1 MAITK
6 AERVLN
12 QFLRKPV
19 DYLPSQI
26 TFSDRSRDDELK
38 SLLGLDPESSLD
50 DYLENHIHW
59 TFVTDDWAPFFR
71 NVDSVI
77 EDGQKKGFLWKDSEA
92 HTVFDRFGMG
102 TLIGE
107 DGFFTNYGVLAGDKK
122 LNEIAVKYL
131 PEHLTKLID
140 MPLEEAVLAYEAPDP
155 LTPGN
160 LELLER
166 DKDGVEGDLCVIPA
180 GYVGIYERSYAIL
193 GFQQFMTEIAGNPK
207 LVYTMMEKIT
217 DYRVKLAK
225 AKAEMGYRIAH
236 HGDDLAMQ
244 HCGFFSKEMFNEILL
259 PHFKR
264 LFAEYKKYDMFIL
277 MHSCGQM
284 ADYLPQLIDA
294 GLDGWE
300 PVQPCNDLRKVKR
313 EYGKDLVFM
322 GGIDE
327 QRLSSLNPDEVR
339 ELTRE
344 TIQILGKGGGYI
356 IAPSQEIMSDVPLE
370 NMAAVVETAIEWR
383 EKAM

>member
-1 MAITK
+1 MAMTK

-19 DYLPSQI
+19 DCLPSQI
-26 TFSDRSRDDELK
+26 TFSDRSRDDEIK
-38 SLLGLDPESSLD
+38 TLLGLDPDLPLD

-59 TFVTDDWAPFFR
+59 SLFKDDWPLFFR
-71 NVDSVI
+71 NVDSFI
-77 EDGQKKGFLWKDSEA
+77 DQGQADGFMWKDKEA
-92 HTVFDRFGMG
+92 RTVFDRFGMG
-102 TLIGE
+102 TMIGE
-107 DGFFTNYGVLAGDKK
+107 DGFFTNYGVLAGDKEMNK
-122 LNEIAVKYL
+122 VAAKYL
-131 PEHLTKLID
+131 PDHLTKLMD
-140 MPLEEAVLAYEAPDP
+140 MPIEKAVEAYEAPDP

-160 LELLER
+160 DELPVN
-166 DKDGVEGDLCVIPA
+166 DKDGVAGDLCVIPS
-180 GYVGIYERSYAIL
+180 GYFGIYERGYAIM
-193 GFQQFMTEIAGNPK
+193 GFQQFMTEIAGNPNI
-207 LVYTMMEKIT
+207 VYALLEKIT

-225 AKAEMGYRIAH
+225 VKADLGYRIAH

-244 HCGFFSKEMFNEILL
+244 NCGFFSTKMFNEILL

-264 LFAEYKKYDMFIL
+264 LFAEYKKYDMYIF

-284 ADYLPQLIDA
+284 AEYLPQLIDA

-300 PVQPCNDLRKVKR
+300 PVQPCNDLRKMKR
-313 EYGKDLVFM
+313 EYGNDLVFM

-327 QRLSSLNPDEVR
+327 QRLPFQTPDEVR
-339 ELTRE
+339 EMTKE

-356 IAPSQEIMSDVPLE
+356 IAPSQEIMGDVPLE
-370 NMAAVVETAIEWR
+370 NIAAIVETAIEWR

>member
-1 MAITK
+1 MTK

-26 TFSDRSRDDELK
+26 TFSDRSRDGEIK
-38 SLLGLDPESSLD
+38 QLLGLDPDMPLD
-50 DYLENHIHW
+50 DYLENHIHF
-59 TFVTDDWAPFFR
+59 TFVTDDWPLFFR
-71 NVDSVI
+71 NVDPVI
-77 EDGQKKGFLWKDSEA
+77 EDGQGKGFMWRDKPA
-92 HTVFDRFGMG
+92 RTVFDRFGMG
-102 TLIGE
+102 TMIGE
-107 DGFFTNYGVLAGDKK
+107 DGFFTNYGVLAGDKEMNK
-122 LNEIAVKYL
+122 VAAKYL
-131 PEHLTKLID
+131 PDHLTKLFD
-140 MPLEEAVLAYEAPDP
+140 MPVEAAVEAYEAPDP
-155 LTPGN
+155 FTPGN
-160 LELLER
+160 LEWLER
-166 DKDGVEGDLCVIPA
+166 DKDGVAGDLCVIPS
-180 GYVGIYERSYAIL
+180 GYFGTYERGYAIL

-207 LVYTMMEKIT
+207 VVYTLMEKLT

-225 AKAEMGYRIAH
+225 VKADLGYKIAH

-244 HCGFFSKEMFNEILL
+244 TAGFFSPKMFNDILL

-264 LFAEYKKYDMFIL
+264 LFGEYKKLGMYVFL
-277 MHSCGQM
+277 HSCGLM

-300 PVQPCNDLRKVKR
+300 PVQPCNDLAKMKR

-327 QRLSSLNPDEVR
+327 QRLPFMTPDEVR
-339 ELTRE
+339 ELTKE

-356 IAPSQEIMSDVPLE
+356 IAPSQELMSDVPLE
-370 NMAAVVETAIEWR
+370 NIAAVVETAIEWR